1 MEDRERL
8 DVSLCLF
15 IIYYFFV
22 FFAITACGKT
32 VIINKILDK
41 NKFLM
46 TEKKHQLGKICFLVC
61 NFRIYVI
68 CNFGPILRGKLSEE

>member
-1 MEDRERL
+1 MERYTIYGPFFLLLHITRKMEDRERL

-41 NKFLM
+41 K
-46 TEKKHQLGKICFLVC
+46 
-61 NFRIYVI
+61 
-68 CNFGPILRGKLSEE
+68 